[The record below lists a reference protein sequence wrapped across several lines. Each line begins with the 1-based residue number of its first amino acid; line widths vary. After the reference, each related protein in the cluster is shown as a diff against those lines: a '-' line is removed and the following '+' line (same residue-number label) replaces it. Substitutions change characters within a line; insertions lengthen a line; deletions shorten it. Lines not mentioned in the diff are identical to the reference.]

1 MLNQA
6 QVGFIL
12 IQTPSVLTKL
22 AQISAEY
29 TPRVITAHSEVRLLT
44 FEQARSFLHD
54 TRSIWYPSSPS
65 SCHELSNDMLDY
77 ILFVRVSNNSTKNFV
92 SGDCSKF
99 VHARVKSPPPHNHGI
114 AIGKVNTCTQ
124 CAAMRNIR
132 FLCGFLL
139 QNPNSLSFTQKVRD
153 FSGAFASPSV
163 IN

>member
-12 IQTPSVLTKL
+12 IQIPSVLTKL

-77 ILFVRVSNNSTKNFV
+77 ILFVRVSNNSTKNLSAEIAPNLFT
-92 SGDCSKF
+92 
-99 VHARVKSPPPHNHGI
+99 RV
-114 AIGKVNTCTQ
+114 
-124 CAAMRNIR
+124 
-132 FLCGFLL
+132 
-139 QNPNSLSFTQKVRD
+139 
-153 FSGAFASPSV
+153 
-163 IN
+163 